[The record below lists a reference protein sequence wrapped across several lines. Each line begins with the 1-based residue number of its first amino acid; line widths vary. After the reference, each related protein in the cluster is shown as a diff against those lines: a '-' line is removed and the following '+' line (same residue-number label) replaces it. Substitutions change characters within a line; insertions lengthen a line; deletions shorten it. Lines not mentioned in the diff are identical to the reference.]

1 MVADV
6 YVIQKATLDGIAAQS
21 MQMAGKTEAVS
32 LMAIT
37 DDLAA
42 ANTEVSAQTDL
53 LAQIKAALEAKQ
65 EG

>member
-1 MVADV
+1 MADV

-32 LMAIT
+32 LAAIT
-37 DDLAA
+37 DDLAE

>member
-1 MVADV
+1 MADV

-32 LMAIT
+32 LTAIT